1 MSYLSLASSGKIVTA
16 PGSILSTSSRSTT
29 SPPSSS
35 VFQRLRNASCSIT
48 TTRSSKPD
56 PGGVMRR
63 RPRPSACSGRILFA
77 ALSGR
82 SVTIT
87 QTLRTSQPSRSI
99 RTLTMQRIRLSGAS
113 TSRAAR
119 RARSRSSFVISPERL
134 VWMTSSRSPAK
145 SGSWRR

>member
-1 MSYLSLASSGKIVTA
+1 M
-16 PGSILSTSSRSTT
+16 
-29 SPPSSS
+29 SPPSQLG
-35 VFQRLRNASCSIT
+35 VPEVAKRLVLDDD
-48 TTRSSKPD
+48 TRSSNPD
-56 PGGVMRR
+56 PGGVIRR

-119 RARSRSSFVISPERL
+119 RARSRSSLVISPERL
-134 VWMTSSRSPAK
+134 VWMTSSWSPAK